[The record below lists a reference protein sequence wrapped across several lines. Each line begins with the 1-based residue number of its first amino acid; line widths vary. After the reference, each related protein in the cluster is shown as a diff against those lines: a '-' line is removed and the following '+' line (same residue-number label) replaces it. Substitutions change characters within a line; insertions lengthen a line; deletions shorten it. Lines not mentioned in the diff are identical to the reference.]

1 MRTSGME
8 STMSVIEHDFGGRRR
23 KADKRLRELLTLDA
37 LHEANLR
44 ANPLPYIER
53 ASERIYQLEKTLF
66 EAAQATKPEFGETP
80 SSETFEVNKA
90 EYKRLQK
97 CLAIIEKG
105 LAQLGSSMDLFASD
119 PERK

>member
-1 MRTSGME
+1 
-8 STMSVIEHDFGGRRR
+8 MSVIEHDFGGRQR
-23 KADKRLRELLTLDA
+23 KADKRFRELLTLDA

-66 EAAQATKPEFGETP
+66 EAVQAAKPEFGETP
-80 SSETFEVNKA
+80 SPETVEVNKS
-90 EYKRLQK
+90 EYQRLKK
-97 CLAIIEKG
+97 CLTIIEKG
-105 LAQLGSSMDLFASD
+105 LAQLGASTDLFTPE

>member
-1 MRTSGME
+1 
-8 STMSVIEHDFGGRRR
+8 MSVIEHDFGGRKRNAAKRFR
-23 KADKRLRELLTLDA
+23 KLLILDA

-66 EAAQATKPEFGETP
+66 EAVQVAKPQVDEI
-80 SSETFEVNKA
+80 SSPEMIEVNRA
-90 EYKRLQK
+90 EYNRLRN

-105 LAQLGSSMDLFASD
+105 LAQLGASD
-119 PERK
+119 DLLAEPERK

>member
-1 MRTSGME
+1 
-8 STMSVIEHDFGGRRR
+8 MSVIEHDFGGRRR
-23 KADKRLRELLTLDA
+23 KADKRFRELLTLDA

-66 EAAQATKPEFGETP
+66 EAVQAAKPEFGENP
-80 SSETFEVNKA
+80 SSEMVEVNKA

-97 CLAIIEKG
+97 CLAVIEQG
-105 LAQLGSSMDLFASD
+105 LAQLGASTDLFATD
-119 PERK
+119 PEQK

>member
-1 MRTSGME
+1 
-8 STMSVIEHDFGGRRR
+8 MSVIEHDFGGRQR
-23 KADKRLRELLTLDA
+23 KADKRFRELLTLDA
-37 LHEANLR
+37 LHEANLK

-66 EAAQATKPEFGETP
+66 EASQAAKPEFGESP
-80 SSETFEVNKA
+80 SSATVEVNKA

-105 LAQLGSSMDLFASD
+105 LAQLGASSDLFATEPD
-119 PERK
+119 KK